1 MLIKQYWASIWI
13 ATYQVF
19 MGVFVGTMFVS
30 SISQEK
36 VVALF
41 SSATFAIMSWYLG
54 FKATYE

>member
-1 MLIKQYWASIWI
+1 
-13 ATYQVF
+13 